1 MRHRSPGVMFG
12 DMHQWHTR
20 SLMENCPPR
29 QQAHT
34 KNKQVT
40 TRDVIEQHR
49 ASARLDLCKQKQHEV
64 NCTTQTDFK
73 GYDVLF
79 TAVIL

>member
-1 MRHRSPGVMFG
+1 MAHEESHGKLSSPSTGP
-12 DMHQWHTR
+12 HKN
-20 SLMENCPPR
+20 SR
-29 QQAHT
+29 QL
-34 KNKQVT
+34 T
-40 TRDVIEQHR
+40 TRDAIEQQR
-49 ASARLDLCKQKQHEV
+49 AGARVDLCKQKQHEV